1 MGEASPYLGN
11 WTVKDGSQ
19 AVTELTK
26 KPPSASVWGP
36 PTSPAQHMQAETLT
50 RSATCRKVASL
61 PITPSCSPHLPPN
74 STGSS
79 VFAKRFLSRT
89 DGEKKKP
96 CNFVLQTPYAVEIT
110 TFCSG
115 LPAAGTHASRC
126 STSTKQVA
134 ALQAPSIRLRDCG
147 VGTVVYEETR
157 HQTHTQCPPDAILKR
172 VFVASTTL
180 LPLYWCLK
188 L

>member
-11 WTVKDGSQ
+11 WTVQDGSQ

-79 VFAKRFLSRT
+79 VFAKRFLSWT
-89 DGEKKKP
+89 DRGKKKSLVTLFSKHRMLLKSP
-96 CNFVLQTPYAVEIT
+96 PSAQDSQQQGHTLRAAPLARSRWQPFRPPASGCVTAEWAQWSTRRPDTKPTRDDPRMPY
-110 TFCSG
+110 
-115 LPAAGTHASRC
+115 
-126 STSTKQVA
+126 
-134 ALQAPSIRLRDCG
+134 
-147 VGTVVYEETR
+147 
-157 HQTHTQCPPDAILKR
+157 
-172 VFVASTTL
+172 
-180 LPLYWCLK
+180 
-188 L
+188 